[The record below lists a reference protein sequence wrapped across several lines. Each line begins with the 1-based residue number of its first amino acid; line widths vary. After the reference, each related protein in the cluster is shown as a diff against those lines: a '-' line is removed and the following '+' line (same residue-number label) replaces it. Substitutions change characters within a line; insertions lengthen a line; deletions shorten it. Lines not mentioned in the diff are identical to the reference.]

1 MIDRR
6 GMLAAAAAWVG
17 AGAARAGRKRPA
29 PTPAPTDLTG
39 VWTNAWYTKLE
50 RPAGFK
56 ALAATPAEA
65 AAYEAPRRAHGGE
78 ITDAPQDAVGQNA
91 AEFPDNGPGLARIR
105 GELRTS
111 WIVDPADGKVPWR
124 PGTEAIR
131 ALGQPAASYDD
142 PEARDQEER
151 CLTNPGAAAPILN
164 DHDANLVQ
172 FVQTGDVATG
182 GWLAIFGEKNHQVR
196 IVRIAPAPAS
206 RAWAPPPIDPRER
219 GVTDWL
225 GTSLGH
231 WEGATL
237 VVETGAMRPG
247 VTMINRNLLVTGKA
261 RVIERFTHA
270 PAPAG
275 SRGGPQAGSGAGPR
289 AGMGEIAYSF
299 EVTDETLY
307 TQPIRGEM
315 VFRPAQGAIYE
326 YACHEGNYGL
336 PNILAG
342 ARATEALAAKG
353 K

>member
-6 GMLAAAAAWVG
+6 GMLLAAAAWVG
-17 AGAARAGRKRPA
+17 AGAAWAGRKRPA
-29 PTPAPTDLTG
+29 RAPALAPADLSG

-50 RPAGFK
+50 RPVGFK

-78 ITDAPQDAVGQNA
+78 ITDAPQDTLGQNA
-91 AEFPDNGPGLARIR
+91 TEFPDNGPGLARIR

-124 PGTEAIR
+124 PDAQAQR
-131 ALGQPAASYDD
+131 AQGQPSANYDN

-151 CLTNPGAAAPILN
+151 CLSNPGAAAPILN

-172 FVQTGDVATG
+172 FVQTGDARTG
-182 GWLAIFGEKNHQVR
+182 GWLAIYGEKNHQVR
-196 IVRIAPAPAS
+196 IVRIL
-206 RAWAPPPIDPRER
+206 PPGETPRIDPREQ

-237 VVETGAMRPG
+237 VVETCAMRPG
-247 VTMINRNLLVTGKA
+247 ITMINRGLLVTGKA
-261 RVIERFTHA
+261 RVSERFTRTGA
-270 PAPAG
+270 PTG
-275 SRGGPQAGSGAGPR
+275 TQAGL
-289 AGMGEIAYSF
+289 GEIAYSF

-315 VFRPAQGAIYE
+315 VFRAAEGAIYE

-353 K
+353 GR